1 MKSMYFVIKTV
12 EGHICYAK
20 TDAEITTEEFLG
32 IFLDIAKEAK
42 PITKEEYDA
51 GTKEE

>member
-12 EGHICYAK
+12 EGQTLYAK
-20 TDAEITTEEFLG
+20 TDVEVTAEEFLG
-32 IFLDIAKEAK
+32 IFLDIAKEAT